1 MARSKE
7 RNARIRE
14 QRRQA
19 ILDAAIP
26 LFAANGF
33 TDTGIS
39 AIAQAAGISHGTVFL
54 YFPSKEALFCAAV
67 TEPLR
72 SLERALSIERTEGTP
87 LERLQQV
94 IRAHVRFVVQHR
106 DYLRLVQYVLGHYE
120 RFLDLAREVSALTDR
135 YGDTLVALIHEGQ
148 EAGQLV
154 PGDSDAIAL
163 AYLGYLNGIGLVVNV
178 GGSEDAPIWEAM
190 TRLALRL
197 FGPTD
202 MTVATP

>member
-1 MARSKE
+1 MSRSTE
-7 RNARIRE
+7 QNTRIRA

-39 AIAQAAGISHGTVFL
+39 EIAQAAGISHGTVFL
-54 YFPSKEALFCAAV
+54 YFPTKDALFCAAV

-72 SLERALSIERTEGTP
+72 TLQRALSIEQIEGTP
-87 LERLQQV
+87 LERLQEV
-94 IRAHVRFVVQHR
+94 ARGHVRFVVRHR
-106 DYLRLVQYVLGHYE
+106 DYLRLVQYVLGHHD
-120 RFLDLAREVSALTDR
+120 RFPDLAREVSALTDR
-135 YGDTLVALIHEGQ
+135 YGATLVALIQEGQ

-154 PGDSDAIAL
+154 PGDPDAIAL

-178 GGSEDAPIWEAM
+178 GGSEDAAIWDAM
-190 TRLALRL
+190 TRLGIRI

-202 MTVATP
+202 MSVAMP